1 MQVRQ
6 IFSLLKIRVL
16 LILFSVLCLLF
27 VSCGQKPAPPGGKVL
42 IGITPFNGGT
52 FEASGVTD
60 VPGTD
65 GVLFVDNGRAGQ
77 VLWMT
82 LAQNGGQVGEIKPF
96 VLGADIEDIEGITS
110 DGTHF
115 YVVSSQSRPKAI
127 ASVGLVRFKFNAR
140 NQTIEGVESI
150 SGLKRFL
157 VENVAELRQE
167 GDRKGK
173 DGGLNIE
180 GLAWDAQR
188 RRLLLGLRS
197 PVVDGNALLVPLR
210 LRDPRG
216 AFSTDN
222 LEVEGS
228 KAIRVAVD
236 GGIRSVE
243 YDSRAK
249 VFLIISGA
257 PEDQKQTDF
266 GLWEWNGNEKEPVLR
281 ETHRFDNSLKAE
293 GVARATAGNRDF
305 VLIVFDAGGYT
316 IMDRSK

>member
-1 MQVRQ
+1 MQLRQ
-6 IFSLLKIRVL
+6 TFSLLKIRVFL
-16 LILFSVLCLLF
+16 LLFSVLGLLF
-27 VSCGQKPAPPGGKVL
+27 VSCGQKPAPPGRTMI

-52 FEASGVTD
+52 FEASGVAD
-60 VPGTD
+60 VPDTD

-77 VLWMT
+77 VLWMKVDQKGHQ
-82 LAQNGGQVGEIKPF
+82 AGEIKPF
-96 VLGADIEDIEGITS
+96 VLGVDIEDIEGITT

-127 ASVGLVRFKFNAR
+127 ASVGLVRFKFDAR
-140 NQTIEGVESI
+140 NQTVEGVEAI
-150 SGLKRFL
+150 SGLKQFL

-173 DGGLNIE
+173 DGGVNIE

-197 PVVDGNALLVPLR
+197 PLVDGNSLLIPLR

-216 AFSTDN
+216 AFSAAN

-228 KAIRVAVD
+228 RAIRLAVG

-249 VFLIISGA
+249 VFRIISGA

-266 GLWEWNGNEKEPVLR
+266 GLWEWNGNEKNPVLR
-281 ETHRFDNSLKAE
+281 ETNRFDNSLKAE
-293 GVARATAGNRDF
+293 GVARVTAGNRDF
-305 VLIVFDAGGYT
+305 VMIVFDASGYT
-316 IMDRSK
+316 IMD